1 MSMGKHTAAPALG
14 SLFEFRKPAA
24 KDGIGIHGLVDR
36 SKPLDVNSVYA
47 YLILCEHFSETCVV
61 AQRADAD
68 PQSPLSGFVSAYR
81 LPQRPDTLFV
91 WQVAVDASAR
101 GQGLAIQMLQS
112 LLARPGLQDVRWIET
127 TINPSNQASIG
138 LFQRLAQERSVP
150 IENQMIYPAAWF
162 AQANPE
168 SAHEAEYLY
177 RLGPLVPHSPSTV
190 I

>member
-61 AQRADAD
+61 AQRADTD
-68 PQSPLSGFVSAYR
+68 PQAPLSGFVSAYR
-81 LPQRPDTLFV
+81 PPERNDTLFV

-101 GQGLAIQMLQS
+101 GKGLALRMLQS
-112 LLARPGLQDVRWIET
+112 LLSRPGLREVRWIET
-127 TINPSNQASIG
+127 TINPSNRASIA
-138 LFQRLAQERSVP
+138 LFERLAHELDVP
-150 IENQMIYPAAWF
+150 IENQLHYPEVWF
-162 AQANPE
+162 AQTDAE

-177 RLGPLVPHSPSTV
+177 RLGPLPLPV
-190 I
+190 